1 MNRISDDPLIV
12 ALGVQRDRIYAARA
26 AHGSGL
32 FDQVAELHAYRDML
46 TRCDMPQHRL
56 VQAKEELNDR
66 LADGWGKIAGN
77 PKHERHWLELLVR
90 YEAVCDALDVP
101 AARARLSAAEAVV
114 ILTDAQVI
122 SV

>member
-1 MNRISDDPLIV
+1 MVMSRISDDPLIV

-56 VQAKEELNDR
+56 VQAKEELADR
-66 LADGWGKIAGN
+66 LADGWTKSDTPAR
-77 PKHERHWLELLVR
+77 ERHWLTLLVR
-90 YEAVCDALDVP
+90 YEAVEDAIDVP
-101 AARARLSAAEAVV
+101 AARARLAAAETVSYLVA
-114 ILTDAQVI
+114 
-122 SV
+122 S